1 MNSDIR
7 LSTGFF
13 HHPKTVKLKRRMGP
27 AGLVALLQLWT
38 WAAQNKPD
46 GNLSGMDEE
55 DVAIAAG
62 WDEDACLFVQA
73 LFAAKF
79 LDGQSGAY
87 VLHGWQEHQAYA
99 AAEPARIEKA
109 RKAAQARWA
118 RRDASGNAP
127 SMPEHASG
135 NAQSMQGH
143 DLAMP
148 QTKPNQTKQEEE
160 NNTHIESHDL
170 YAPQQAQCA
179 CASSPPLNGED
190 IAERR
195 DAAQAHHRRGDY
207 EFSLIRQAYDAVKAE
222 APQAGYPEFLR
233 LYNSTE
239 WRAGMHEEI
248 LAGLDALARGD
259 RQFLGEERYRPGLAK
274 FLTQGMWMMKPRAPD
289 GQSGVKTPEEEELER
304 RVQENERKMRQR
316 MAERKKLLG

>member
-73 LFAAKF
+73 LSAARF
-79 LDGQSGAY
+79 LDGQAGAY

-127 SMPEHASG
+127 SIPEHASS
-135 NAQSMQGH
+135 NAQSMQGY

-195 DAAQAHHRRGDY
+195 DAAQAHHQRGDY
-207 EFSLIRQAYDAVKAE
+207 EFNTLRSEYDRVKRE
-222 APQAGYPEFLR
+222 APYEGRAEFMRLFHSPEWGSSSLD
-233 LYNSTE
+233 
-239 WRAGMHEEI
+239 EI
-248 LAGLDALARGD
+248 LAGLDRLASSDRG
-259 RQFLGEERYRPGLAK
+259 FVCEERFRPGLAK
-274 FLTQGMWMMKPRAPD
+274 FLSTRMWTMQARSPD
-289 GQSGVKTPEEEELER
+289 DEGIPTPEQAEQKRRYEEGRKAYEAKMAAR
-304 RVQENERKMRQR
+304 RAARS
-316 MAERKKLLG
+316 